1 MCEQVDRV
9 EHVEV
14 DVGVGLGRGP
24 VHAVVKAAH
33 VGACRH
39 TIIAHVSRV
48 TRPPTRVRVD
58 ELLQLELGEVVA
70 LAIGAVPQ
78 RHAAAAGNVIMTV
91 PAAVLLCDEVCS

>member
-1 MCEQVDRV
+1 MDGV

-48 TRPPTRVRVD
+48 TSPPTRVRVD
-58 ELLQLELGEVVA
+58 ELLQLQLGEVVA
-70 LAIGAVPQ
+70 LAIGTMPQ
-78 RHAAAAGNVIMTV
+78 LHAAAAGNVIMAA
-91 PAAVLLCDEVCS
+91 PAVVLLCDVVCS